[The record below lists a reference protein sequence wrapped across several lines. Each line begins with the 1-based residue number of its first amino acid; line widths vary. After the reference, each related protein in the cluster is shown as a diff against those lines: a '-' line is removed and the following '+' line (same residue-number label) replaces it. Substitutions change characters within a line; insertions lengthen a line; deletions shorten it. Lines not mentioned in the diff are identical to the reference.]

1 MNMKKIVLIAF
12 LMMVTQMT
20 TAQEWITPVIEGY
33 GKITEL
39 KDVAVQP
46 DASMEYKIVFDVKDD
61 REMDGINIGLFKIA
75 RMINLLGA
83 GGISPE
89 KVHIV
94 AAIHGGAT
102 FAVLNEAKYQEKNE
116 KPNPNTEVLQLL
128 KDYGVELL
136 VCGQA
141 TASRGIVK
149 DDLDSNVEV
158 ATSAMMVL
166 ANYQLQGY
174 VIMP

>member
-1 MNMKKIVLIAF
+1 MKKIIFITF
-12 LMMVTQMT
+12 LFMVTQFA
-20 TAQEWITPVIEGY
+20 TAQEWTTPIIEGY

-39 KDVAVQP
+39 KEVAVQP
-46 DASMEYKIVFDVKDD
+46 DVSMDYKIVFDVKDD
-61 REMDGINIGLFKIA
+61 REMEGINIGLFKIA

-83 GGISPE
+83 GGISPD

-102 FAVLNEAKYQEKNE
+102 FAVLNDNKYQEKYE
-116 KPNPNTEVLQLL
+116 KSNPNTEVLQLL

-141 TASRGIVK
+141 TASRKIMKK
-149 DDLDSNVEV
+149 DLNSNVEV
-158 ATSAMMVL
+158 ALSAMMVL

-174 VIMP
+174 SLMP

>member
-1 MNMKKIVLIAF
+1 MTA
-12 LMMVTQMT
+12 TQIT
-20 TAQEWITPVIEGY
+20 SAQEWTTPVIEGY
-33 GKITEL
+33 GKILEL
-39 KDVAVQP
+39 KDVAAQP
-46 DASMEYKIVFDVKDD
+46 NASMDYKIVFDVKDD
-61 REMDGINIGLFKIA
+61 REMEGINIGLFKIA

-83 GGISPE
+83 GGVSPE

-116 KPNPNTEVLQLL
+116 KSNPNTEVLKLL

-141 TASRGIVK
+141 TAARGIAK
-149 DDLDSNVEV
+149 EDLDSNVEV
-158 ATSAMMVL
+158 AVSAMMVL
-166 ANYQLQGY
+166 ANYQLEGY
-174 VIMP
+174 VLMP